1 MSFRFPLPLETMLF
15 TRFNVPPRNPEVE
28 SKSPSILSNNL
39 KLNQNVFEFLW
50 GTIPVRA
57 YLLENY
63 RCLNS

>member
-1 MSFRFPLPLETMLF
+1 MSFRFPLPLEIMLF

-57 YLLENY
+57 
-63 RCLNS
+63 